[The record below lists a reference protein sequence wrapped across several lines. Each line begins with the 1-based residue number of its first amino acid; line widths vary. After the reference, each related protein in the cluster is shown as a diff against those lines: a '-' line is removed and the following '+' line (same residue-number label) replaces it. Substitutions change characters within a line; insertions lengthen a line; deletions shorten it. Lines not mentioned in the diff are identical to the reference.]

1 MGKEKKNRRK
11 KGRRLLLPQPRMLE
25 QRRYGRPV
33 RRVGLQAQPN
43 ERAPGQP
50 NDPRGQGL
58 DGARGRVRAVG
69 RPCWGG
75 SARTRRVRPY
85 ASVDNDRGKR
95 NRPFTA
101 SFAELKGD
109 VPTSIV
115 YSKIPKVQTSAAAW
129 SNSPPVP
136 QRTVDEDGSGRARPP
151 QAGQF
156 FFCTVGSVG
165 DPRRRSRERTDG
177 LQRRARRTQQ
187 NFGGCVVHC
196 ANERLLRSALVEE
209 RRRTKINQAD
219 IKILVDQNVF
229 VLDVTMGEVLL
240 SAPARPRGRVCALR
254 KRRW

>member
-58 DGARGRVRAVG
+58 DGARGRVSAVG

-156 FFCTVGSVG
+156 FFLHRWVSRRPTQAQQRADGRSAA
-165 DPRRRSRERTDG
+165 PRSAYPAKFRG
-177 LQRRARRTQQ
+177 
-187 NFGGCVVHC
+187 
-196 ANERLLRSALVEE
+196 LRSALC
-209 RRRTKINQAD
+209 Q
-219 IKILVDQNVF
+219 
-229 VLDVTMGEVLL
+229 
-240 SAPARPRGRVCALR
+240 
-254 KRRW
+254 